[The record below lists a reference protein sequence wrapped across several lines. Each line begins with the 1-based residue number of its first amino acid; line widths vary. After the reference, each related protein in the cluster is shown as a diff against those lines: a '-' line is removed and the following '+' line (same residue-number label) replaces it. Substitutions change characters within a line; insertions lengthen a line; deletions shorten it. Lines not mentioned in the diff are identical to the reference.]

1 MELFQNAGQ
10 GEKLQKKKKEGISQ
24 EPKELY
30 VKYKEFSTIFYG
42 LPFGHKIWNKCI
54 MGIF

>member
-1 MELFQNAGQ
+1 MLDK
-10 GEKLQKKKKEGISQ
+10 EKNYKKKKKEGISQ

-54 MGIF
+54 MGTF